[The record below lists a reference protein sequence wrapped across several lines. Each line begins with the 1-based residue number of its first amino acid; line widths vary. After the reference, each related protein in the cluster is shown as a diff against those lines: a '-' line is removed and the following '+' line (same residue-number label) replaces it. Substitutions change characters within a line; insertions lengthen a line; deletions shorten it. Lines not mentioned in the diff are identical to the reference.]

1 MIRLINKLTG
11 VRAIGAETGIRQTTL
26 VYMGQGRDF
35 HTSTVDKLCSYYG
48 KQPWELFERIKEEE
62 GKEGE
67 DVKRRKWYNGLK
79 NKRFDKLYALLEERG
94 ISMYRLGLDC
104 GLSKNT
110 VCTSKIQNSGYSYD
124 SVIAFTKYLDCNLND
139 ICEWDKD
146 AVQEEMSDD

>member
-1 MIRLINKLTG
+1 MIKLKKITNMKQ
-11 VRAIGAETGIRQTTL
+11 VSEVTGIGQNRL
-26 VYMGQGRDF
+26 CFMRQGRDYR
-35 HTSTVDKLCSYYG
+35 TSTVDKLCSYYG

-67 DVKRRKWYNGLK
+67 DLKRRKWYNGLK

-94 ISMYRLGLDC
+94 ISRYRLSLDC
-104 GLSKNT
+104 GLGKDTVAKIKN
-110 VCTSKIQNSGYSYD
+110 QNVGYSYD